1 MKLDFDMYRLQL
13 SEGNL
18 INNLKVQSVK
28 RLDPRADQR
37 TTPIILRTLLEAGYA
52 AYVDMEMAQLSRRS
66 MTSRWSEKLSSE
78 KLGTLEGRAYG
89 RSDCYG

>member
-1 MKLDFDMYRLQL
+1 MKLDFDMYHLQL

-18 INNLKVQSVK
+18 INNLKLQSV
-28 RLDPRADQR
+28 RLDPRTNQR